1 MRRSFCM
8 ALVLCCSVLSPAQE
22 GDGNW
27 FMAQTKQATVKS
39 VIATSELVEAQF
51 DGKYLYPPINILDG
65 DFQTTWCE
73 AEEDGPG
80 MGESITVEFAEAVS
94 FDEIQIVNGFATKD
108 YYLKNNRV
116 KKLLLTQVAG
126 QHFQQKEYTLRDKK
140 DGWQSISFDLPQTAQ
155 TITLKILDIYSG
167 SKYDDTCLADIR
179 LLYKG
184 KVIPFAGVQTL
195 KAIQEENS
203 RILMKDGS
211 QNFRQQF
218 MSLFYGNDTMYLI
231 SQRGTGTG
239 IMVEKEGETL
249 RITEGG
255 SAYTV
260 DELRRNNYKIVDY
273 YTITDIPDT
282 AKYVFAFGWS
292 YRSPPQGTLG
302 VGRLLKTEV
311 ISYVETTTAIIIK
324 IEGNTIWWNG
334 EPYTVVTEKEV
345 YLEFIP
351 SK

>member
-126 QHFQQKEYTLRDKK
+126 QHFQQKEYTLQDKK

-155 TITLKILDIYSG
+155 TITLKILDIYPG

-218 MSLFYGNDTMYLI
+218 MSLFYGNDAMYLI
-231 SQRGTGTG
+231 SQRGTGKG

-249 RITEGG
+249 RITEGV

-260 DELRRNNYKIVDY
+260 DELRRNGLTPHY
-273 YTITDIPDT
+273 YTITNIPDT
-282 AKYVFAFGWS
+282 AKYVYVFGPDWL
-292 YRSPPQGTLG
+292 YRRPPQGTLG

-345 YLEFIP
+345 YLVYFE
-351 SK
+351 S